1 MGEKDTSQLV
11 VAIDTSTDM
20 LACAVARVGA
30 DGRVDVLASG
40 DHLCRRQANVE
51 LVGTVADTLAA
62 AGVSMADVNAVLVG
76 RGPGSF
82 TGVRIGIATAKGLAC
97 GAGLPLFGTSAL
109 DAMAWAAWS
118 AGTRGTLAVAGDAM
132 RGEVYP
138 GIYDLDDAG
147 AHRTFPAETVAKADA
162 CVAAWAARPD
172 AEELTL
178 TGNGLV
184 KYRARFEA
192 AGFSRFVP
200 EEHWY
205 PTGEG
210 LVRAS
215 VEADRQQK
223 LYTSD
228 TEAPKMGDSWRTC
241 TAFAAA
247 GAGAGD
253 PALVLPIYTRLSDA
267 EEAER
272 TRLGLKRPATV
283 ELTGVDDALAGIHL
297 QLRPMT
303 VNDTAAVAELEATT
317 YTGSA
322 HTPWSERAFYED
334 LTQPGRSWWVAHDQ
348 GTIIGFAGGLL
359 AGADF
364 EVEEVV
370 VAADRRRQGIAAR
383 LVARV
388 AYDAQMLGA
397 SSLSLEVDEK
407 NEPARALYERLGLTE
422 EGRRPGY
429 YPAASAE
436 PAHDALILRAALP
449 LAALP
454 SDPDRTPEPRP
465 SIRPWPIVAA
475 PRSADVR
482 AALAAAG
489 PLILSIESSCDETA
503 MAVTDSHGVVC
514 ASVVATQID
523 FHARFGG
530 VVPEIASRKHTEA
543 IVGVFEETLARAGA
557 HFGTDTLTP
566 ADLAAVGVTAGPG
579 LVGALVVGVAFAKGL
594 CTAADLPLI
603 AVHHLEGHLMAN
615 LFETPGLEPPF
626 VASLVSGGNTMLV
639 HVRAW
644 GDYQILG
651 TTIDDA
657 VGEAFDKVAKALGLG
672 YPGGPVISRLAAKG
686 NPRAIRFPRAMMH
699 SGDYSFS
706 LSGLKTAVITYI
718 EGENKAGRAINLPDL
733 AASFE
738 QAVIDVQV
746 AKAERAV
753 DECGVSD
760 FCVGGG
766 VAANPAL
773 RAAYQKA
780 FAKRGVRVTVPPL
793 SACGD
798 NAAMIGICALRS
810 YNAGSFSPLTLDAD
824 PNAPLGSWSTP
835 DSPVQ
840 PSWPRE

>member
-1 MGEKDTSQLV
+1 MAEKIIL
-11 VAIDTSTDM
+11 ALDTSTDM
-20 LACAVARVGA
+20 LACAVGRVGA
-30 DGRVDVLASG
+30 DGSVTVLAAR
-40 DHLCRRQANVE
+40 DHMCRRQANVE
-51 LVGTVADTLAA
+51 LVTTAQAALADAA
-62 AGVSMADVNAVLVG
+62 LSTGDLDAVLVG

-97 GAGLPLFGTSAL
+97 GAGLPLFGASAL
-109 DAMAWAAWS
+109 DAMAWSAHAAG
-118 AGTRGTLAVAGDAM
+118 ARGTLAVAGDAM

-138 GIYDLDDAG
+138 GIYELDESG
-147 AHRTFPAETVAKADA
+147 AHRTFPAETVLKADA
-162 CVAAWAARPD
+162 CVTTWAGRTDAA
-172 AEELTL
+172 ELTL

-192 AGFSRFVP
+192 AGLTSFSP
-200 EEHWY
+200 EEAWY

-210 LVRAS
+210 LLRAA
-215 VEADRQQK
+215 VEAGVMRG
-223 LYTSD
+223 
-228 TEAPKMGDSWRTC
+228 P
-241 TAFAAA
+241 AAQP
-247 GAGAGD
+247 GD

-272 TRLGLKRPATV
+272 TRLGLKAPATV

-303 VNDTAAVAELEATT
+303 VNDTAAVAALEAAA
-317 YTGSA
+317 YADAA
-322 HTPWSERAFYED
+322 HTPWTKRMFYEE
-334 LTQPGRSWWVAHDQ
+334 LSQPGRSWWVAHDQ
-348 GTIIGFAGGLL
+348 GTVIGFAGGVL

-370 VAADRRRQGIAAR
+370 VDAARRREGIATR

-397 SSLSLEVDEK
+397 QTISLEVDAQ
-407 NEPARALYERLGLTE
+407 NEPARALYGALGLAE

-429 YPAASAE
+429 YGVG
-436 PAHDALILRAALP
+436 HDALILRAPLP
-449 LAALP
+449 LAA
-454 SDPDRTPEPRP
+454 DAVIATGRPEPAP
-465 SIRPWPIVAA
+465 SIRPWPIVPGERTPEAA
-475 PRSADVR
+475 

-489 PLILSIESSCDETA
+489 PLILTIESSCDETA

-543 IVGVFEETLARAGA
+543 IVGVFEETLARAGE
-557 HFGTDTLTP
+557 HFGVDTLAP
-566 ADLAAVGVTAGPG
+566 SDLAAVGVTAGPG

-594 CTAADLPLI
+594 CAAADLPLI

-615 LFETPGLEPPF
+615 LFETPDLEPPF
-626 VASLVSGGNTMLV
+626 VASIVSGGNTMLV

-644 GDYQILG
+644 GDYVLLG
-651 TTIDDA
+651 ATIDDA

-672 YPGGPVISRLAAKG
+672 YPGGPVISKLSAQG
-686 NPRAIRFPRAMMH
+686 NPRAIHFPRAMMH

-718 EGENKAGRAINLPDL
+718 EGENRAGRAINLPDL

-738 QAVIDVQV
+738 AAVIDVQV
-746 AKAERAV
+746 AKAVTAV
-753 DECGVSD
+753 EETGVSD

-766 VAANPAL
+766 VAANPGL
-773 RAAYQKA
+773 RAAYKA
-780 FAKRGVRVTVPPL
+780 ALEERGVRVTVPPMR
-793 SACGD
+793 ACGD
-798 NAAMIGICALRS
+798 NAAMIGIAALRS

-824 PNAPLGSWSTP
+824 PNASLGTWATP
-835 DSPVQ
+835 DAPV
-840 PSWPRE
+840 PPTWE

>member
-1 MGEKDTSQLV
+1 MSEKSPANNAEKTVL
-11 VAIDTSTDM
+11 ALDTSTDM
-20 LACAVARVGA
+20 LACAVGRVAA
-30 DGRVDVLASG
+30 DGAVTVLSAR

-51 LVGTVADTLAA
+51 LVTTARAALAD
-62 AGVSMADVNAVLVG
+62 AGLSMGDLDAVLVG

-97 GAGLPLFGTSAL
+97 GAGLPLYGTSAL
-109 DAMAWAAWS
+109 DAMAWSAHAA
-118 AGTRGTLAVAGDAM
+118 GVRGTLAVAGDAM

-138 GIYDLDDAG
+138 GIYELDEAG
-147 AHRTFPAETVAKADA
+147 AHRTFPAETVLKADA
-162 CVAAWAARPD
+162 CVAAWAERAD
-172 AEELTL
+172 AAELTL
-178 TGNGLV
+178 TGNGLA

-192 AGFSRFVP
+192 AGLASFSP
-200 EEHWY
+200 EGAWF

-210 LVRAS
+210 LLRAA
-215 VEADRQQK
+215 VEAGVMHG
-223 LYTSD
+223 
-228 TEAPKMGDSWRTC
+228 P
-241 TAFAAA
+241 AAQP
-247 GAGAGD
+247 GD

-272 TRLGLKRPATV
+272 TRLGLRAPATV
-283 ELTGVDDALAGIHL
+283 ELTGVDDALAGIHT

-303 VNDTAAVAELEATT
+303 VNDTAAVAALEAAA
-317 YTGSA
+317 YESSA
-322 HTPWSERAFYED
+322 HTPWTERMFYEE
-334 LTQPGRSWWVAHDQ
+334 LSQPGRSWWVAHDQ
-348 GTIIGFAGGLL
+348 GSVIGFAGGVL

-370 VAADRRRQGIAAR
+370 VDAARRREGIATR

-388 AYDAQMLGA
+388 AYDAQMLGVA
-397 SSLSLEVDEK
+397 TLSLEVDEK
-407 NEPARALYERLGLTE
+407 NEPARALYGALGLAE

-429 YPAASAE
+429 YGAG
-436 PAHDALILRAALP
+436 HDALILRAPLP
-449 LAALP
+449 LATDAVIATG
-454 SDPDRTPEPRP
+454 RPEPAP
-465 SIRPWPIVAA
+465 SIRPWPIVPA
-475 PRSADVR
+475 PRSTEARD
-482 AALAAAG
+482 ALAAAG
-489 PLILSIESSCDETA
+489 PLVLTIESSCDETA

-557 HFGTDTLTP
+557 HFGVDTLAP
-566 ADLAAVGVTAGPG
+566 SDLAAVGVTAGPG

-594 CTAADLPLI
+594 CAAADLPLI

-615 LFETPGLEPPF
+615 LFETPDLQPPF
-626 VASLVSGGNTMLV
+626 VASIVSGGNTMLV

-644 GDYQILG
+644 GDYVLLG
-651 TTIDDA
+651 ATIDDA

-672 YPGGPVISRLAAKG
+672 YPGGPVISKLSAQG
-686 NPRAIRFPRAMMH
+686 NPKAIHFPRAMMH

-718 EGENKAGRAINLPDL
+718 EGENRAGRAINLPDL

-738 QAVIDVQV
+738 AAVIDVQV
-746 AKAERAV
+746 AKAVTAV
-753 DECGVSD
+753 EETGVTD

-766 VAANPAL
+766 VAANPGL
-773 RAAYQKA
+773 RAAYKRA
-780 FAKRGVRVTVPPL
+780 LEKRGVRVTVPPMR
-793 SACGD
+793 ACGD
-798 NAAMIGICALRS
+798 NAAMIGIAALRS

-835 DSPVQ
+835 DAPV
-840 PSWPRE
+840 PPVWE

>member
-1 MGEKDTSQLV
+1 MSEKSPANNAEKTVL
-11 VAIDTSTDM
+11 ALDTSTDM
-20 LACAVARVGA
+20 LACAVGRVAA
-30 DGRVDVLASG
+30 DGAVTVLSAR

-51 LVGTVADTLAA
+51 LVTTARAALAD
-62 AGVSMADVNAVLVG
+62 AGLSMVDLDAVLVG

-97 GAGLPLFGTSAL
+97 GAGLPLYGTSAL
-109 DAMAWAAWS
+109 DAMAWSAHAA
-118 AGTRGTLAVAGDAM
+118 GVRGTLAVAGDAM

-138 GIYDLDDAG
+138 GIYELDEAG
-147 AHRTFPAETVAKADA
+147 AHRTFPAETVLKADA
-162 CVAAWAARPD
+162 CVAAWAERAD
-172 AEELTL
+172 AAELTL
-178 TGNGLV
+178 TGNGLA

-192 AGFSRFVP
+192 AGLASFSP
-200 EEHWY
+200 EGAWF

-210 LVRAS
+210 LLRAA
-215 VEADRQQK
+215 VEAGVMHG
-223 LYTSD
+223 
-228 TEAPKMGDSWRTC
+228 P
-241 TAFAAA
+241 AAQP
-247 GAGAGD
+247 GD

-272 TRLGLKRPATV
+272 TRLGLRAPATV
-283 ELTGVDDALAGIHL
+283 ELTGVDDALAGIHT

-303 VNDTAAVAELEATT
+303 VNDTAAVAALEAAA
-317 YTGSA
+317 YESSA
-322 HTPWSERAFYED
+322 HTPWTERMFYEE
-334 LTQPGRSWWVAHDQ
+334 LSQPGRSWWVAHDQ
-348 GTIIGFAGGLL
+348 GSVIGFAGGVL

-370 VAADRRRQGIAAR
+370 VDAARRREGIATR

-397 SSLSLEVDEK
+397 ATLSLEVDEK
-407 NEPARALYERLGLTE
+407 NEPARALYGALGLAE

-429 YPAASAE
+429 YGAG
-436 PAHDALILRAALP
+436 HDALILRAPLP
-449 LAALP
+449 LATDAVIATG
-454 SDPDRTPEPRP
+454 RPEPAP
-465 SIRPWPIVAA
+465 SIRPWPIVPA
-475 PRSADVR
+475 PRSTEARD
-482 AALAAAG
+482 ALAAAG
-489 PLILSIESSCDETA
+489 PLVLTIESSCDETA

-557 HFGTDTLTP
+557 HFGVDTLAP
-566 ADLAAVGVTAGPG
+566 SDLAAVGVTAGPG

-594 CTAADLPLI
+594 CAAADLPLI

-615 LFETPGLEPPF
+615 LFETPDLQPPF
-626 VASLVSGGNTMLV
+626 VASIVSGGNTMLV

-644 GDYQILG
+644 GDYVLLG
-651 TTIDDA
+651 ATIDDA

-672 YPGGPVISRLAAKG
+672 YPGGPVISKLSAQG
-686 NPRAIRFPRAMMH
+686 NPKAIHFPRAMMH

-718 EGENKAGRAINLPDL
+718 EGENRAGRAINLPDL

-738 QAVIDVQV
+738 AAVIDVQV
-746 AKAERAV
+746 AKAVTAV
-753 DECGVSD
+753 EETGVTD

-766 VAANPAL
+766 VAANPGL
-773 RAAYQKA
+773 RAAYKRA
-780 FAKRGVRVTVPPL
+780 LEKRGVRVTVPPMR
-793 SACGD
+793 ACGD
-798 NAAMIGICALRS
+798 NAAMIGIAALRS

-835 DSPVQ
+835 DAPV
-840 PSWPRE
+840 PPTWE

>member
-1 MGEKDTSQLV
+1 MSEKSPANNAEKTVL
-11 VAIDTSTDM
+11 ALDTSTDM
-20 LACAVARVGA
+20 LACAVGRVAA
-30 DGRVDVLASG
+30 DGAVTVLSAR

-51 LVGTVADTLAA
+51 LVTTARAALAD
-62 AGVSMADVNAVLVG
+62 AGISMGDLDAVLVG

-97 GAGLPLFGTSAL
+97 GAGLPLYGTSAL
-109 DAMAWAAWS
+109 DAMAWS
-118 AGTRGTLAVAGDAM
+118 AHAVGVRGTLAVAGDAM

-138 GIYDLDDAG
+138 GIYELDEAG
-147 AHRTFPAETVAKADA
+147 AHRTFPAETVLKADA
-162 CVAAWAARPD
+162 CVAAWAERAD
-172 AEELTL
+172 AAELTL
-178 TGNGLV
+178 TGNGLA

-192 AGFSRFVP
+192 AGLASFSP
-200 EEHWY
+200 EGAWF

-210 LVRAS
+210 LLRAA
-215 VEADRQQK
+215 VEAGVMHG
-223 LYTSD
+223 
-228 TEAPKMGDSWRTC
+228 P
-241 TAFAAA
+241 AAQP
-247 GAGAGD
+247 GD

-272 TRLGLKRPATV
+272 TRLGLRAPATV
-283 ELTGVDDALAGIHL
+283 ELTGVDDALAGIHT

-303 VNDTAAVAELEATT
+303 VNDTAAVAALEAAA
-317 YTGSA
+317 YESSA
-322 HTPWSERAFYED
+322 HTPWTERMFYEE
-334 LTQPGRSWWVAHDQ
+334 LSQPGRSWWVAHDQ
-348 GTIIGFAGGLL
+348 GSVIGFAGGVL

-370 VAADRRRQGIAAR
+370 VDAARRREGIATR

-397 SSLSLEVDEK
+397 ATLSLEVDEK
-407 NEPARALYERLGLTE
+407 NEPARALYGALGLAE
-422 EGRRPGY
+422 EGRRSGY
-429 YPAASAE
+429 YGAG
-436 PAHDALILRAALP
+436 HDALILRAPLP
-449 LAALP
+449 LATDAVIATG
-454 SDPDRTPEPRP
+454 RPEPAP
-465 SIRPWPIVAA
+465 SIRPWPIVPA
-475 PRSADVR
+475 PRSTEARD
-482 AALAAAG
+482 ALAAAG
-489 PLILSIESSCDETA
+489 PLVLTIESSCDETA

-557 HFGTDTLTP
+557 HFGVDTLAP
-566 ADLAAVGVTAGPG
+566 SDLAAVGVTAGPG

-594 CTAADLPLI
+594 CAAADLPLI

-615 LFETPGLEPPF
+615 LFETPDLQPPF
-626 VASLVSGGNTMLV
+626 VASIVSGGNTMLV

-644 GDYQILG
+644 GDYVLLG
-651 TTIDDA
+651 ATIDDA

-672 YPGGPVISRLAAKG
+672 YPGGPVISKLSAQG
-686 NPRAIRFPRAMMH
+686 NPKAIHFPRAMMH

-718 EGENKAGRAINLPDL
+718 EGENRAGRAINLPDL

-738 QAVIDVQV
+738 AAVIDVQV
-746 AKAERAV
+746 AKAATAV
-753 DECGVSD
+753 EETGVTD

-766 VAANPAL
+766 VAANPGL
-773 RAAYQKA
+773 RAAYKRA
-780 FAKRGVRVTVPPL
+780 LEKRGVRVTVPPMR
-793 SACGD
+793 ACGD
-798 NAAMIGICALRS
+798 NAAMIGIAALRS

-835 DSPVQ
+835 DAPV
-840 PSWPRE
+840 PPTWE

>member
-1 MGEKDTSQLV
+1 MCESAEKTVLAV
-11 VAIDTSTDM
+11 DTSTDM
-20 LACAVARVGA
+20 LACAVCRVGA
-30 DGRVDVLASG
+30 DGSVSVLAAG
-40 DHLCRRQANVE
+40 DHMCRRRANVE
-51 LVGTVADTLAA
+51 LVSTVQRVLSD
-62 AGVSMADVNAVLVG
+62 AGLSMGDVDAVLTG

-82 TGVRIGIATAKGLAC
+82 TGVRIGVATAKGLAC

-109 DAMAWAAWS
+109 DAMAWAAW
-118 AGTRGTLAVAGDAM
+118 GTGVRGQLAVAGDAM

-138 GIYDLDDAG
+138 GIYQLDDAG
-147 AHRTFPAETVAKADA
+147 AHRTFPAETVVKADA
-162 CVAAWAARPD
+162 CVSAWAARSD
-172 AEELTL
+172 AAELTL
-178 TGNGLV
+178 TGNGLA

-192 AGFSRFVP
+192 AGLTSFSP
-200 EEHWY
+200 EEAWY

-210 LVRAS
+210 LVRAA
-215 VEADRQQK
+215 VEAGA
-223 LYTSD
+223 L
-228 TEAPKMGDSWRTC
+228 AGP
-241 TAFAAA
+241 AAQS
-247 GAGAGD
+247 GD

-272 TRLGLKRPATV
+272 TRLGLKEPATV

-303 VNDTAAVAELEATT
+303 VNDTAAVAALEAAA
-317 YTGSA
+317 YEGSA
-322 HTPWSERAFYED
+322 HTPWTERMFYEE

-348 GTIIGFAGGLL
+348 GRVIGYAGGVL

-370 VAADRRRQGIAAR
+370 VDAARRREGIARR

-397 SSLSLEVDEK
+397 HTASLEVDEK
-407 NEPARALYERLGLTE
+407 NEPARTLYAALGFVE

-429 YPAASAE
+429 YPGAAGE
-436 PAHDALILRAALP
+436 PAHDALILRASLP
-449 LAALP
+449 LAA
-454 SDPDRTPEPRP
+454 DAVGGGDEHPEPAP
-465 SIRPWPIVAA
+465 SIRPWPIECA
-475 PRSADVR
+475 PRSAEAL
-482 AALAAAG
+482 AALEAAG
-489 PLILSIESSCDETA
+489 PLVLSVESSCDETA

-543 IVGVFEETLARAGA
+543 IVGVFEETLARAGE
-557 HFGTDTLTP
+557 HFGVDTLTP
-566 ADLAAVGVTAGPG
+566 SDLAAVGVTAGPG

-594 CTAADLPLI
+594 CASADLPLI

-615 LFETPGLEPPF
+615 LFETPDLRPPF

-644 GDYQILG
+644 GDYEILG
-651 TTIDDA
+651 ATIDDA

-672 YPGGPVISRLAAKG
+672 YPGGPVISKLSAQG

-718 EGENKAGRAINLPDL
+718 EGENRVGRAINLPDL

-738 QAVIDVQV
+738 AAVVDVQV
-746 AKAERAV
+746 AKAVTAV
-753 DECGVSD
+753 EETGVSD

-766 VAANPAL
+766 VAANPGL
-773 RAAYQKA
+773 RAAYRAA
-780 FAKRGVRVTVPPL
+780 FEKRGVRVTVPPMR
-793 SACGD
+793 ACGD
-798 NAAMIGICALRS
+798 NAAMIGIAALRS
-810 YNAGSFSPLTLDAD
+810 FRAGSFSPLTLDAD

-835 DSPVQ
+835 DAPV
-840 PSWPRE
+840 PPVWE

>member
-1 MGEKDTSQLV
+1 MCESAEKTVLAV
-11 VAIDTSTDM
+11 DTSTDM
-20 LACAVARVGA
+20 LACAVCRVGA
-30 DGRVDVLASG
+30 DGSVSVLAAG
-40 DHLCRRQANVE
+40 DHMCRRRANVE
-51 LVGTVADTLAA
+51 LVSTVQRVLSD
-62 AGVSMADVNAVLVG
+62 AGLSMGDVDAVLTG

-82 TGVRIGIATAKGLAC
+82 TGVRIGVATAKGLAC

-109 DAMAWAAWS
+109 DAMAWAAW
-118 AGTRGTLAVAGDAM
+118 GTGVRGQLAVAGDAM

-138 GIYDLDDAG
+138 GIYQLDEAG
-147 AHRTFPAETVAKADA
+147 ARRTFPAETVVKADA
-162 CVAAWAARPD
+162 CVSEWAARSD
-172 AEELTL
+172 AAELTL
-178 TGNGLV
+178 TGNGLA

-192 AGFSRFVP
+192 AGLTSFSP
-200 EEHWY
+200 EGAWY

-210 LVRAS
+210 LVRAA
-215 VEADRQQK
+215 VEAGA
-223 LYTSD
+223 L
-228 TEAPKMGDSWRTC
+228 AGP
-241 TAFAAA
+241 AAQS
-247 GAGAGD
+247 GD

-272 TRLGLKRPATV
+272 TRLGLKEPATV

-303 VNDTAAVAELEATT
+303 VNDTAAVATLEAAA
-317 YTGSA
+317 YEGSA
-322 HTPWSERAFYED
+322 HTPWTERMFYEE

-348 GTIIGFAGGLL
+348 GRVIGYAGGVL

-370 VAADRRRQGIAAR
+370 VDAARRREGIARR

-397 SSLSLEVDEK
+397 HTASLEVDEK
-407 NEPARALYERLGLTE
+407 NEPARTLYAALGFVE

-429 YPAASAE
+429 YPGAAGE
-436 PAHDALILRAALP
+436 PAHDALILRASLP
-449 LAALP
+449 LAA
-454 SDPDRTPEPRP
+454 DAVGGGDEHPEPAP
-465 SIRPWPIVAA
+465 SIRPWPIECA
-475 PRSADVR
+475 PRSAEAL
-482 AALAAAG
+482 AALEAAG
-489 PLILSIESSCDETA
+489 PLVLSVESSCDETA

-543 IVGVFEETLARAGA
+543 IVGVFEETLARAGE
-557 HFGTDTLTP
+557 HFGVDTLAP
-566 ADLAAVGVTAGPG
+566 SDLAAVGVTAGPG

-594 CTAADLPLI
+594 CASADLPLI

-615 LFETPGLEPPF
+615 LFETPDLRPPF

-644 GDYQILG
+644 GDYEILG
-651 TTIDDA
+651 ATIDDA

-672 YPGGPVISRLAAKG
+672 YPGGPVISKLSAQG

-718 EGENKAGRAINLPDL
+718 EGENRAGRAINLPDL

-738 QAVIDVQV
+738 AAVVDVQV
-746 AKAERAV
+746 AKAVTAV
-753 DECGVSD
+753 EETGVSD

-766 VAANPAL
+766 VAANPGL
-773 RAAYQKA
+773 RAAYRAA
-780 FAKRGVRVTVPPL
+780 FEKRGVRVTVPPMR
-793 SACGD
+793 ACGD
-798 NAAMIGICALRS
+798 NAAMIGIAALRS
-810 YNAGSFSPLTLDAD
+810 FRAGSFSPLTLDAD

-835 DSPVQ
+835 DAPV
-840 PSWPRE
+840 PPVWE

>member
-1 MGEKDTSQLV
+1 MCESAEKTVLAV
-11 VAIDTSTDM
+11 DTSTDM
-20 LACAVARVGA
+20 LACAVCRVGA
-30 DGRVDVLASG
+30 DGSVSVLAAG
-40 DHLCRRQANVE
+40 DHMCRRRANVE
-51 LVGTVADTLAA
+51 LVSTVQRVLSD
-62 AGVSMADVNAVLVG
+62 AGLSMGDVDAVLTG

-82 TGVRIGIATAKGLAC
+82 TGVRIGVATAKGLAC

-109 DAMAWAAWS
+109 DAMAWAAW
-118 AGTRGTLAVAGDAM
+118 GTGVRGQLAVAGDAM

-138 GIYDLDDAG
+138 GIYQLDEAG
-147 AHRTFPAETVAKADA
+147 ARRTFPAETVVKADA
-162 CVAAWAARPD
+162 CVSEWAARSD
-172 AEELTL
+172 AAELTL
-178 TGNGLV
+178 TGNGLA

-192 AGFSRFVP
+192 AGLTSFSP
-200 EEHWY
+200 EEAWY
-205 PTGEG
+205 RTGEG
-210 LVRAS
+210 LVRAA
-215 VEADRQQK
+215 VEAGA
-223 LYTSD
+223 L
-228 TEAPKMGDSWRTC
+228 AGP
-241 TAFAAA
+241 AAQS
-247 GAGAGD
+247 GD

-272 TRLGLKRPATV
+272 TRLGLKEPATV

-303 VNDTAAVAELEATT
+303 VNDTAAVATLEAAA
-317 YTGSA
+317 YEGSA
-322 HTPWSERAFYED
+322 HTPWTERMFYEE

-348 GTIIGFAGGLL
+348 GRVIGYAGGVL

-370 VAADRRRQGIAAR
+370 VDAARRREGIARR

-397 SSLSLEVDEK
+397 HTASLEVDEK
-407 NEPARALYERLGLTE
+407 NEPARTLYAALGFVE

-429 YPAASAE
+429 YPGAAGE
-436 PAHDALILRAALP
+436 PAHDALILRASLP
-449 LAALP
+449 LAA
-454 SDPDRTPEPRP
+454 DAVGGGDEHPEPAP
-465 SIRPWPIVAA
+465 SIRPWPIECA
-475 PRSADVR
+475 PRSAEAL
-482 AALAAAG
+482 AALEAAG
-489 PLILSIESSCDETA
+489 PLVLSVESSCDETA

-543 IVGVFEETLARAGA
+543 IVGVFEETLARAGE
-557 HFGTDTLTP
+557 HFGVDTLAP
-566 ADLAAVGVTAGPG
+566 SDLAAVGVTAGPG

-594 CTAADLPLI
+594 CASADLPLI

-615 LFETPGLEPPF
+615 LFETPDLRPPF

-644 GDYQILG
+644 GDYEILG
-651 TTIDDA
+651 ATIDDA

-672 YPGGPVISRLAAKG
+672 YPGGPVISKLSAQG

-718 EGENKAGRAINLPDL
+718 EGENRAGRAINLPDL

-738 QAVIDVQV
+738 AAVVDVQV
-746 AKAERAV
+746 AKAVTAV
-753 DECGVSD
+753 EETGVSD

-766 VAANPAL
+766 VAANPGL
-773 RAAYQKA
+773 RAAYRAA
-780 FAKRGVRVTVPPL
+780 FEKRGVRVTVPPMR
-793 SACGD
+793 ACGD
-798 NAAMIGICALRS
+798 NAAMIGIAALRS
-810 YNAGSFSPLTLDAD
+810 FRAGSFSPLTLDAD

-835 DSPVQ
+835 DAPV
-840 PSWPRE
+840 PPVWE

>member
-1 MGEKDTSQLV
+1 MGEKDASQLV

-20 LACAVARVGA
+20 LACTVAHVGA
-30 DGRVDVLASG
+30 DGRVDVLAAG

-51 LVGTVADTLAA
+51 LVGTVSEALAA
-62 AGVSMADVNAVLVG
+62 AGLSMSDVNAVLVG

-109 DAMAWAAWS
+109 DAMAWAAWAS
-118 AGTRGTLAVAGDAM
+118 GTRGTLAVAGDAM

-138 GIYDLDDAG
+138 GIYELDDAG
-147 AHRTFPAETVAKADA
+147 AHRTFPAETVVKADA
-162 CVAAWAARPD
+162 CVADWAARSD
-172 AEELTL
+172 AAELTL

-200 EEHWY
+200 EECWY

-210 LVRAS
+210 LVRAA
-215 VEADRQQK
+215 VEADA
-223 LYTSD
+223 LA
-228 TEAPKMGDSWRTC
+228 E
-241 TAFAAA
+241 
-247 GAGAGD
+247 AGD

-370 VAADRRRQGIAAR
+370 VAAERRREGIAAR
-383 LVARV
+383 LVSRV

-407 NEPARALYERLGLTE
+407 NEPARALYERLGLAE

-429 YPAASAE
+429 YPAAGQE
-436 PAHDALILRAALP
+436 PAHDALILRAPLP

-475 PRSADVR
+475 PRSAAAAD
-482 AALAAAG
+482 ALAAAG

-503 MAVTDSHGVVC
+503 MAITDSHGTVC

-566 ADLAAVGVTAGPG
+566 SDLAAVGVTAGPG

-626 VASLVSGGNTMLV
+626 VSSLVSGGNTMLV

-644 GDYQILG
+644 GDYEILG
-651 TTIDDA
+651 STIDDA

-686 NPRAIRFPRAMMH
+686 NPRAIHFPRAMMH

-746 AKAERAV
+746 AKAGRAV

-824 PNAPLGSWSTP
+824 PNAALGSWSTP
-835 DSPVQ
+835 DAPVQ

>member
-1 MGEKDTSQLV
+1 MSASAEKTIL
-11 VAIDTSTDM
+11 ALDTSTDM
-20 LACAVARVGA
+20 LACAVGRVGA
-30 DGRVDVLASG
+30 DGSVTVLAAR
-40 DHLCRRQANVE
+40 DHMCRRQANVE
-51 LVGTVADTLAA
+51 LVTTAQGALAD
-62 AGVSMADVNAVLVG
+62 AGLGMGDLDAVLVG

-109 DAMAWAAWS
+109 DAMAWSAWD
-118 AGTRGTLAVAGDAM
+118 AGVRGTLAVAGDAM

-138 GIYDLDDAG
+138 GIYELDEAG
-147 AHRTFPAETVAKADA
+147 AHRTFPAETVSKADS
-162 CVAAWAARPD
+162 CVAAWAERAD
-172 AEELTL
+172 ASELTL
-178 TGNGLV
+178 SGNGLA

-192 AGFSRFVP
+192 AGWASFSP
-200 EEHWY
+200 EEAWY

-210 LVRAS
+210 LLRAA
-215 VEADRQQK
+215 VEAGVFDGP
-223 LYTSD
+223 
-228 TEAPKMGDSWRTC
+228 EAQS
-241 TAFAAA
+241 
-247 GAGAGD
+247 GD

-272 TRLGLKRPATV
+272 TRLGLKKPASV

-303 VNDTAAVAELEATT
+303 VNDTAAVAALEAAA
-317 YTGSA
+317 YEGAA
-322 HTPWSERAFYED
+322 HTPWTEKMFYEE
-334 LTQPGRSWWVAHDQ
+334 LSQPGRSWWVAHDQ
-348 GTIIGFAGGLL
+348 GTVIGFAGGVL

-370 VAADRRRQGIAAR
+370 VDAARRREGIATR

-397 SSLSLEVDEK
+397 STISLEVDDK
-407 NEPARALYERLGLTE
+407 NEPARALYGALGLAE

-429 YPAASAE
+429 YPTAAGE
-436 PAHDALILRAALP
+436 PAHDALILRAPLP
-449 LAALP
+449 LAA
-454 SDPDRTPEPRP
+454 DAVIATGRPEPAP
-465 SIRPWPIVAA
+465 SIRPWPIVPGERTPEAA
-475 PRSADVR
+475 
-482 AALAAAG
+482 AALTAAG
-489 PLILSIESSCDETA
+489 PLILTIESSCDETA

-543 IVGVFEETLARAGA
+543 IVGVFEETLARAGE
-557 HFGTDTLTP
+557 HFGVDTLAP

-594 CTAADLPLI
+594 CAAADLPLI

-626 VASLVSGGNTMLV
+626 VASIVSGGNTMLV

-644 GDYQILG
+644 GDYVLLG
-651 TTIDDA
+651 ATIDDA

-672 YPGGPVISRLAAKG
+672 YPGGPVISKLSAQG
-686 NPRAIRFPRAMMH
+686 NPRAIHFPRAMMH

-718 EGENKAGRAINLPDL
+718 EGENRAGRAINLPDL

-738 QAVIDVQV
+738 AAVIDVQV
-746 AKAERAV
+746 AKAVTAV
-753 DECGVSD
+753 EETGVAD

-766 VAANPAL
+766 VAANPGL
-773 RAAYQKA
+773 RAAYKA
-780 FAKRGVRVTVPPL
+780 ALEKRGVRVTVPPMR
-793 SACGD
+793 ACGD
-798 NAAMIGICALRS
+798 NAAMIGIAALRS
-810 YNAGSFSPLTLDAD
+810 YDAGSFSPLTLDAD
-824 PNAPLGSWSTP
+824 SNAALGTWSTPNAPVPPTW
-835 DSPVQ
+835 
-840 PSWPRE
+840 E

>member
-1 MGEKDTSQLV
+1 MSNPAEKTVLAV
-11 VAIDTSTDM
+11 DTSTDM
-20 LACAVARVGA
+20 LACAVGRVGA
-30 DGRVDVLASG
+30 DGAVTLLAAR
-40 DHLCRRQANVE
+40 DHLCRRRANVE
-51 LVGTVADTLAA
+51 LVSTAQAALAD
-62 AGVSMADVNAVLVG
+62 AGLTMADVDAVLTG

-82 TGVRIGIATAKGLAC
+82 TGVRIGVATAKGLAC
-97 GAGLPLFGTSAL
+97 GAGLPLFGASAL
-109 DAMAWAAWS
+109 DAMAWAAHA
-118 AGTRGTLAVAGDAM
+118 AGVRGALAVAGDAM

-138 GIYDLDDAG
+138 GIYELDEAG
-147 AHRTFPAETVAKADA
+147 AHRCFAAETVLKADA
-162 CVAAWAARPD
+162 CVAAWAERAD
-172 AEELTL
+172 AAELTL
-178 TGNGLV
+178 TGNGLA

-200 EEHWY
+200 EEAWW

-210 LVRAS
+210 LLRAA
-215 VEADRQQK
+215 VEA
-223 LYTSD
+223 
-228 TEAPKMGDSWRTC
+228 G
-241 TAFAAA
+241 AFGGPAAQP
-247 GAGAGD
+247 GD

-272 TRLGLKRPATV
+272 TRLGLREPATV

-303 VNDTAAVAELEATT
+303 LNDTAAVAALEVAA
-317 YTGSA
+317 YEGSA
-322 HTPWSERAFYED
+322 HTPWSERLFYEE
-334 LTQPGRSWWVAHDQ
+334 LSQPGRSWWVAHDQ
-348 GTIIGFAGGLL
+348 GRIIGFAGGYL

-370 VAADRRRQGIAAR
+370 VDAARRREGIARR

-397 SSLSLEVDEK
+397 HTVSLEVDAQ
-407 NEPARALYERLGLTE
+407 NAPARALYAALGLTE

-429 YPAASAE
+429 YAAAGE
-436 PAHDALILRAALP
+436 PAHDALILRAPLP
-449 LAALP
+449 LAADAVGG
-454 SDPDRTPEPRP
+454 SDEHPEPAP
-465 SIRPWPIVAA
+465 SIRPWPIEPA
-475 PRSADVR
+475 PRDAAAQ

-489 PLILSIESSCDETA
+489 PLILTIESSCDETA
-503 MAVTDSHGVVC
+503 MAVTDAHGVVC

-557 HFGTDTLTP
+557 HFGVDTLAP
-566 ADLAAVGVTAGPG
+566 SDLAAVGVTAGPG

-594 CTAADLPLI
+594 CAAADLPLI

-615 LFETPGLEPPF
+615 LFETPDLEPPF
-626 VASLVSGGNTMLV
+626 VASIVSGGNTMLV

-644 GDYQILG
+644 GDYVLLG
-651 TTIDDA
+651 ATIDDA

-672 YPGGPVISRLAAKG
+672 YPGGPVISKLSAQG
-686 NPRAIRFPRAMMH
+686 NPKAIHFPRAMMH

-718 EGENKAGRAINLPDL
+718 EGENRAGRAINLPDL

-738 QAVIDVQV
+738 AAVIDVQV
-746 AKAERAV
+746 AKAVTAV
-753 DECGVSD
+753 EETGVTD

-766 VAANPAL
+766 VAANPGL
-773 RAAYQKA
+773 RAAYKKA
-780 FAKRGVRVTVPPL
+780 LEKRGVRVTVPPMR
-793 SACGD
+793 ACGD
-798 NAAMIGICALRS
+798 NAAMIGIAALRS

-824 PNAPLGSWSTP
+824 PNAALGTWATP
-835 DSPVQ
+835 DAPV
-840 PSWPRE
+840 PPVWE